1 MALLVETQKGII
13 TLKANNM
20 EQARDAAGW
29 TNQRE
34 HIAGLMRKERLLARF
49 DVASLLVIN
58 AEQLLVVCFGAW
70 LIPEGADE
78 HRDALRL
85 YQQALFFRC
94 HGAGGAEAAGQ
105 NALAGPLDR
114 VGDLLFAPL

>member
-1 MALLVETQKGII
+1 VETQKGII

-20 EQARDAAGW
+20 EQARDAVMDKS
-29 TNQRE
+29 QRE

-70 LIPEGADE
+70 LILEGQMSIGMLTPISAI
-78 HRDALRL
+78 
-85 YQQALFFRC
+85 
-94 HGAGGAEAAGQ
+94 
-105 NALAGPLDR
+105 NAISPTR
-114 VGDLLFAPL
+114 WYRWRKSCWTKMR